1 MTNSTQSLL
10 QALGRVLMCA
20 LFVIG
25 GYNKAV
31 DPAVTVAMMAK
42 MGTPLPSLV
51 TILAI
56 AIELGGGAL
65 LLIGLFTQPV
75 AVALGVWCIATALV
89 AHTHW
94 ADRNMEIHFWKNV
107 AMAGGFAYVAAF
119 GAGAFSAD
127 AARSRRRFAVRV

>member
-31 DPAVTVAMMAK
+31 NPAVTVAMMAK

-94 ADRNMEIHFWKNV
+94 ADRNM
-107 AMAGGFAYVAAF
+107 
-119 GAGAFSAD
+119 
-127 AARSRRRFAVRV
+127 

>member
-1 MTNSTQSLL
+1 MSNNTQSIV
-10 QALGRVLMCA
+10 QAMGRVLMCA

-31 DPAVTVAMMAK
+31 DPSVTAAMMAR

-56 AIELGGGAL
+56 AVELGGGVL

-75 AVALGVWCIATALV
+75 AVALGVWCIVTALV

-119 GAGAFSAD
+119 GAGAFSVD
-127 AARSRRRFAVRV
+127 AARSGRRFAVRV